1 MAIFQVRRFVFSVYV
16 FECFI
21 LVRVGELVVKA
32 VYKFTY
38 KQVLVSICQR
48 SIASKA
54 LKGFCWFLFIFNG
67 TLLRINP
74 KIIEAT
80 IATVIAAVFMVCMHK
95 LKMRC

>member
-1 MAIFQVRRFVFSVYV
+1 MAIFQVQRFVFSVYV

-21 LVRVGELVVKA
+21 LVRVDELVVKA

-54 LKGFCWFLFIFNG
+54 LKGFIF
-67 TLLRINP
+67 
-74 KIIEAT
+74 
-80 IATVIAAVFMVCMHK
+80 VFVYF
-95 LKMRC
+95 

>member
-21 LVRVGELVVKA
+21 LVRVCELVVKA

-67 TLLRINP
+67 TLL
-74 KIIEAT
+74 KIQFFDWLLSRDSVDYVRLEAER
-80 IATVIAAVFMVCMHK
+80 AK
-95 LKMRC
+95 

>member
-54 LKGFCWFLFIFNG
+54 LKGFCWFLFFLMG
-67 TLLRINP
+67 
-74 KIIEAT
+74 
-80 IATVIAAVFMVCMHK
+80 HY
-95 LKMRC
+95 